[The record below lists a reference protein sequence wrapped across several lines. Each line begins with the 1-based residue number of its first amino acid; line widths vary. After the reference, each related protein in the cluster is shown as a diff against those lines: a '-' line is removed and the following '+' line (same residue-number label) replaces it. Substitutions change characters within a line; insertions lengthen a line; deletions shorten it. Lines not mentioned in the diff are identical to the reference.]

1 VSSIKIN
8 NPDKGMG
15 GVFAALLNETV
26 AIGSDQD
33 DVLLLFQTDGRIIEV
48 YDPEDDE
55 TAVAIR
61 SVRFHPC

>member
-1 VSSIKIN
+1 MSSTKIE

-33 DVLLLFQTDGRIIEV
+33 DVLLLFQTDGRVIEV
-48 YDPEDDE
+48 FDPEGDD

-61 SVRFHPC
+61 SVRFHSC